1 MHVIMHWMPWRW
13 NGILFPKLFWPFVRK
28 NWQKLMKFE
37 TEGREF
43 AKREGGVCWKILLW
57 FRNLQEKLE
66 NEDPGSRSWGHWSK
80 TRWKKVSAKN
90 CHMYLWNKYKFK
102 VYYFNCF
109 VHSKFWYF
117 TQNCQKILEQVCT
130 LGISWYLQIHTYTS
144 TSLDKTHY

>member
-1 MHVIMHWMPWRW
+1 MHVIMYWMSWRW

-43 AKREGGVCWKILLW
+43 AKGEGGVCWKILLW

-90 CHMYLWNKYKFK
+90 CHMYLWNKYINKTMVPHKIFDK
-102 VYYFNCF
+102 DLHYI
-109 VHSKFWYF
+109 S
-117 TQNCQKILEQVCT
+117 TQLPKAST
-130 LGISWYLQIHTYTS
+130 LRSH
-144 TSLDKTHY
+144 